1 MGWWY
6 GPCFRGEPRITTFTL
21 ALLLAGSPEIDQGEE
36 DELEGLSKCRAQ
48 DPSFSPAFSGNV
60 KIRDQSVLSLW
71 E

>member
-36 DELEGLSKCRAQ
+36 DELDDLSKCRAQ
-48 DPSFSPAFSGNV
+48 DPQF
-60 KIRDQSVLSLW
+60 
-71 E
+71 